1 MMVDSL
7 IVSINIRPM
16 LANDLER
23 VHDIDCLS
31 FSVPWPP
38 SSYRFELFENPASR
52 LWVAEAHM
60 PDGKTDVVGMIVVWL
75 IVDEAHI
82 ATLAVHPE
90 YRGRSIGRKLLYVA
104 VRECIAWGARMAT
117 LEVRESNI
125 AAQALYRDFGFDL
138 VGRRP
143 HYYIDNN
150 EDALIMTLEDMDE
163 DYLEWLGDESSQ

>member
-1 MMVDSL
+1 MMVDSP

-16 LANDLER
+16 LENDLER
-23 VHDIDCLS
+23 VHEIDGLS
-31 FSVPWPP
+31 FSAPWPP
-38 SSYRFELFENPASR
+38 SSYRFELNENPASHS
-52 LWVAEAHM
+52 WVAEAHL
-60 PDGKTDVVGMIVVWL
+60 PDGKTVVVGMVVVWL

-90 YRGRSIGRKLLYVA
+90 FRGRSIARKLLQNA
-104 VRECIAWGARMAT
+104 LRECVAWGACMAT
-117 LEVRESNI
+117 LEVRERNG
-125 AAQALYRDFGFDL
+125 AAQALYRDFGFDI

-163 DYLEWLGDESSQ
+163 EYLEWLDDE